1 MGGYGG
7 SGGENGR
14 SGENPYYSYGFSNRP
29 GGLYGGG
36 AGGPGDSSGFGY
48 GIQSGGRGCV
58 RIIWGAGRSFP
69 STGTG
74 DM

>member
-1 MGGYGG
+1 LGG
-7 SGGENGR
+7 SGGEDGTM
-14 SGENPYYSYGFSNRP
+14 GENPWFTVGTVGSRT
-29 GGLYGGG
+29 GGLYGAGG
-36 AGGPGDSSGFGY
+36 AGTGTNTSQGGSG
-48 GIQSGGRGCV
+48 INKGGRGCV

>member
-1 MGGYGG
+1 MGG

-14 SGENPYYSYGFSNRP
+14 GGENPYTGHGSVVLD

-36 AGGPGDSSGFGY
+36 SGQGGNSTERY
-48 GIQSGGRGCV
+48 IVYRGGRGCV

>member
-1 MGGYGG
+1 M
-7 SGGENGR
+7 
-14 SGENPYYSYGFSNRP
+14 
-29 GGLYGGG
+29 
-36 AGGPGDSSGFGY
+36 
-48 GIQSGGRGCV
+48 GGRGCV